1 MTIILR
7 NNLLYNQQHTIIYSV
22 KGHQLAKKREIEDD
36 IERGLDL
43 TKKRKLDD
51 RITETQ
57 FSDLNEKPLGSV
69 PNILF
74 WNDQQ
79 EQISTQIEKM
89 KPTLLK
95 GDYGT
100 GLCHIIMSSY

>member
-1 MTIILR
+1 M
-7 NNLLYNQQHTIIYSV
+7 IYLV
-22 KGHQLAKKREIEDD
+22 KGHQLAKKREIEDEF
-36 IERGLDL
+36 ERG
-43 TKKRKLDD
+43 LDD

-57 FSDLNEKPLGSV
+57 FSDLKENPLGSV

-79 EQISTQIEKM
+79 KQISAQVDKM
-89 KPTLLK
+89 KHTLLK

-100 GLCHIIMSSY
+100 GLCHIVLSSY

>member
-89 KPTLLK
+89 KPTLLM

-100 GLCHIIMSSY
+100 GFCHIIISS

>member
-1 MTIILR
+1 M
-7 NNLLYNQQHTIIYSV
+7 IYSV

-51 RITETQ
+51 RITVPQ
-57 FSDLNEKPLGSV
+57 FSDLKENPLGSV
-69 PNILF
+69 PSILF

-79 EQISTQIEKM
+79 KQISTQVQKM
-89 KPTLLK
+89 KHTLLT

-100 GLCHIIMSSY
+100 GLCNIVMSSY